1 MQVRQID
8 TTNPRDVRAFIRFP
22 AKLYRGNPYWV
33 PTMDGEMKNS
43 LDPQVHPFYEH
54 SRAAFFLAE
63 SGGNILGRVAI
74 LDNKRYRQA
83 PGKSTTGLFYYFEVV
98 NNFDVANALF
108 EAGFQWAQS
117 QGIDTLIGPKGFAQG
132 DSIGM
137 LVEGFDY
144 MPAVGIAYNM
154 EYYPAFLERLGF
166 EKESDLRSGHLIA
179 DDYEL
184 PDRVH
189 RLAEKIQK
197 RRGFHV
203 KQFTTKDELRR
214 WIPDVRVVYNQAFA
228 SVPEFIPITE
238 DEVWLIAEKILSI
251 ADPRLLKLVFKG
263 DDLVGFLFAYPNISK
278 GLQKARGRLWPL
290 GWLYLMQEF
299 KRTKSVDINGIGL
312 LPEHQ
317 GLGATAIL
325 YTELE
330 KTVRDFGFEYA
341 DLVQINETNLKS
353 FGEASNLGAN
363 WHKRH
368 RIYKINLR
376 RE

>member
-8 TTNPRDVRAFIRFP
+8 LNNRHDVRRFIRFP
-22 AKLYRGNPYWV
+22 AKLYRGHPHWV
-33 PTMDGEMKNS
+33 PTMEGEMRAA
-43 LDPQVHPFYEH
+43 LDAEAHPFYQH
-54 SRAAFFLAE
+54 SQAAFFIAE
-63 SGGNILGRVAI
+63 SDNEILGRVAI

-83 PGKSTTGLFYYFEVV
+83 PGKSASGLFYYFEVV
-98 NNFDVANALF
+98 EDLNVAEALF
-108 EAGFQWAQS
+108 SAGFQWARE
-117 QGIDTLIGPKGFAQG
+117 QGITTLTGPKGLAQG

-137 LVEGFDY
+137 LVQGFDF
-144 MPAVGIAYNM
+144 MPAMGIAYNM
-154 EYYPAFLERLGF
+154 EYYPEFLDRLGF
-166 EKESDLRSGHLIA
+166 EKESDLLSGYLIA

-189 RLAEKIQK
+189 QLAEKIKK

-203 KQFTTKDELRR
+203 KQFSTKKELHQ
-214 WIPDVRVVYNQAFA
+214 WIPDVRTVYNQAFA
-228 SVPEFIPITE
+228 TVPEFVPITE

-251 ADPRLLKLVFKG
+251 ANPRLLKLVFKG
-263 DDLVGFLFAYPNISK
+263 DDLVGFLFAYPNICR
-278 GLQKARGRLWPL
+278 GLQKAKGRIWPL
-290 GWLYLMQEF
+290 GWLHLMLEF
-299 KRTKSVDINGIGL
+299 KHTKAVDINGIGL

-341 DLVQINETNLKS
+341 DLVQINETNMKS

-368 RIYKINLR
+368 RVYKISF
-376 RE
+376 